1 MTTEQQLTDGVLR
14 NWKFNTD
21 RFEAFVRDLTDEQLE
36 ERVAPGRNRL
46 LYLLGHIA
54 AVHDRMLPLLGI
66 GTRQHQ
72 DLDAFFLESPDGG
85 AASPVPV
92 ARLKEILLEVDK
104 TLWSA
109 LSGWTAADWL
119 AKHSTVSDEDF
130 AREPHRNRMSIVLS
144 RNTHLAFHYG
154 QVILTGARA

>member
-1 MTTEQQLTDGVLR
+1 MTTEQQLIDGILR

-36 ERVAPGRNRL
+36 ERIAPGRNRL

-66 GTRQHQ
+66 GARRHQ
-72 DLDAFFLESPDGG
+72 DLDAFFLENPDGG

-92 ARLKEILLEVDK
+92 ARLKEILLEVDE
-104 TLWSA
+104 TLSSA
-109 LSGWTAADWL
+109 LSAWTPADWL
-119 AKHSTVSDEDF
+119 AKHTTVSDEDF
-130 AREPHRNRMSIVLS
+130 AREPHRNRMSVVLS

-154 QVILTGARA
+154 QVILTGPRN

>member
-1 MTTEQQLTDGVLR
+1 MTPEQQLVDGVLR

-36 ERVAPGRNRL
+36 ARVAPGRNRL

-66 GTRQHQ
+66 GARQHQ
-72 DLDAFFLESPDGG
+72 NLDAFFLESPDGG
-85 AASPVPV
+85 TASPVPV
-92 ARLKEILLEVDK
+92 ARLKEILLEVDG
-104 TLWSA
+104 TLSSA
-109 LSGWTAADWL
+109 LNAWTPTDWL
-119 AKHSTVSDEDF
+119 AKHTSVSDEDF

-154 QVILTGARA
+154 QVILTGPRS